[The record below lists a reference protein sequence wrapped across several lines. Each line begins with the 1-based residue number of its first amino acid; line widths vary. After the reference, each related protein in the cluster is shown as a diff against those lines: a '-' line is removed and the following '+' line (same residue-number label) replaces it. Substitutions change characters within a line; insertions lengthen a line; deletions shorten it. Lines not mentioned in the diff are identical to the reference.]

1 MAGIA
6 GMFTPLAAMSYMILN
21 LFDPPCVVAMATIAR
36 EMGDRKWAAVAILF
50 QVAIGYSMALVTYQ
64 LGGWLFYGMPF
75 GLGQGVAI
83 VLCLAALYFILRPA
97 PHDKASNE
105 TREEAAA

>member
-1 MAGIA
+1 
-6 GMFTPLAAMSYMILN
+6 MILN
-21 LFDPPCVVAMATIAR
+21 LFDPPCVVAMANIAR
-36 EMGDRKWAAVAILF
+36 EMGDRKWAAIAILF
-50 QVAIGYSMALVTYQ
+50 QVVIGYSMALVTYQ